1 MRMRKLL
8 LLLCV
13 ELSGC
18 DRKVAEYNDGSKVP
32 FSSVTKFTYG
42 GHDYIKFSSGHQ
54 AGVVHDPDC
63 GCGGA

>member
-1 MRMRKLL
+1 MKTKLL

-13 ELSGC
+13 VLSGC

-32 FSSVTKFTYG
+32 FSSVTKYTYS
-42 GHDYIKFSSGHQ
+42 GHDYIKFDRARQ

-63 GCGGA
+63 GCGGAR